1 VPTKTVVAPIAANT
15 LQLSWT
21 QEGFAKQYK
30 IVATPVKGK
39 SFTFTTTETKVNL
52 NVIAGRKYDVTV
64 TAIGEGDK
72 TSTAVMLDV
81 NIPGAISTVVA
92 TPISG
97 KRQTLVSWN
106 PLFVKP
112 NAKYVVRVD
121 GKIVCTSVLTS
132 CAVPQTLNS
141 RQDVV
146 VSLVGGVSTAVEIVD
161 SKLTYKNDVGF
172 IPNTTLLAPGAV
184 AEILSAAKDLKKE
197 KYTTVIVTGHANPV
211 NGIPLKI
218 STDLANKRALVIVKL
233 LKKQLPGV
241 RIIAVGRSVFSP
253 SNPAANQSLGNI
265 RAEIYGTR

>member
-1 VPTKTVVAPIAANT
+1 
-15 LQLSWT
+15 
-21 QEGFAKQYK
+21 
-30 IVATPVKGK
+30 
-39 SFTFTTTETKVNL
+39 
-52 NVIAGRKYDVTV
+52 VTV

-106 PLFVKP
+106 PLFVRP
-112 NAKYVVRVD
+112 NARYVVRVD
-121 GKIVCTSVLTS
+121 GKVVCTSVLTS

-172 IPNTTLLAPGAV
+172 IPNTSLLAPGAV
-184 AEILSAAKDLKKE
+184 ADILRAARDLKKA

-233 LKKQLPGV
+233 LRKQLPGV